1 MDFKLATPFLE
12 AFDELD
18 KLSEGS
24 RVADDPYGYGPYK
37 APTDPKLEI
46 GDYIKAKRYSSDEK
60 WYPAR
65 VTRITPDFVDYTI
78 SGFGF
83 IKNGTVVRSASAKQA
98 FGNLRKTLLGEAADP
113 VKVAASKKFW
123 SEAKQNRM
131 DEDSFHTAFDDEL
144 KELGLMDMFD
154 ANGVL
159 ENNYGRIK
167 KAAEANPESWAIKAL
182 GKLWALRYSK
192 NRDWSVV
199 MNNYFKS
206 EKEAREAKRKA
217 AEEEAAR
224 KLEEQKRIRAEKLK
238 KYQQLMLTYLRKVD
252 ANAADQYEEVTGVP
266 VLDGITVEEVFILD
280 SQWTENLDQE
290 YRVCFEGWDHCYK
303 LTESKLNDEAYMLK
317 TLKAGLEKTV
327 EHSHYKDTVEE
338 FKQEIDV
345 LAVKDPQHRVLLLG
359 DSGTTYELWFT
370 KGELRMSIDGEDS
383 ILAKK
388 IDEPYEVIYAVS
400 SWSNHNNRTTVDN
413 EAGAFYSWNSK
424 YASML
429 GNRIP
434 RSFGR
439 KDGFMG
445 TYWETTKLTEAQASS
460 SSFCHADGIDS
471 WAKYYSHETA
481 TD

>member
-12 AFDELD
+12 AFDELN
-18 KLSEGS
+18 KLSEGTLA
-24 RVADDPYGYGPYK
+24 VEDPYGYGPYK
-37 APTDPKLEI
+37 DPTDPKLEV

-65 VTRITPDFVDYTI
+65 VTQITPDFVDYTI

-83 IKNGTVVRSASAKQA
+83 IKNGTAVRSASAKQA

-123 SEAKQNRM
+123 SSAKM
-131 DEDSFHTAFDDEL
+131 DKMEEDAFHIAFDDEL
-144 KELGLMDMFD
+144 KELGLMDIFD
-154 ANGVL
+154 VNGVL
-159 ENNYGRIK
+159 AKGVYGRIA
-167 KAAEANPESWAIKAL
+167 KAKEAHPDSWAIKAL
-182 GKLWALRYSK
+182 GKLWALRWKSY
-192 NRDWSVV
+192 NID
-199 MNNYFKS
+199 NIFKS
-206 EKEAREAKRKA
+206 EKEAREAKWKA
-217 AEEEAAR
+217 DEEEAAR

-252 ANAADQYEEVTGVP
+252 ADAVDQYEEVIGTP
-266 VLDGITVEEVFILD
+266 VLDSVTVEEVFIFD
-280 SQWTENLDQE
+280 DQWTESLDQE
-290 YRVCFEGWDHCYK
+290 YRVCFEGWDRCYK

-317 TLKAGLEKTV
+317 TLQTGLEKTV
-327 EHSHYKDTVEE
+327 AHSNYKDVVEE

-345 LAVKDPQHRVLLLG
+345 LAIKDSPHHVLLLG

-370 KGELRMSIDGEDS
+370 KGELIMSIDGEDAS
-383 ILAKK
+383 LAKK

-400 SWSNHNNRTTVDN
+400 RWSNHSNRTTVDN
-413 EAGAFYSWNSK
+413 EDGAFYSWNSK

-434 RSFGR
+434 SSFGR

-445 TYWETTKLTEAQASS
+445 TYWETTKLTKAQANKSY
-460 SSFCHADGIDS
+460 FCHADGIDS
-471 WAKYYSHETA
+471 WAEYYSHETA